1 MNQDCAEHVV
11 VTKHDAEGRILEFVK
26 SPIGLALAEALKA
39 KASLERERKA
49 RTALL
54 LESDALLEQT
64 AESDALL
71 DEQAAKRES
80 DALLEQAAKNSTRTV
95 KPKTIDEFIVE
106 ASLILSAMRAWAKRD
121 GEQIGKSVMV
131 KWLEPHKDCA

>member
-54 LESDALLEQT
+54 RESDALVEQT

-71 DEQAAKRES
+71 VEQAAKRES
-80 DALLEQAAKNSTRTV
+80 DGLLEQAAKNSTRTV
-95 KPKTIDEFIVE
+95 KPKRTIDEFIDE
-106 ASLILSAMRAWAKRD
+106 ASLI
-121 GEQIGKSVMV
+121 
-131 KWLEPHKDCA
+131 